1 MTSGT
6 LTLWGEAGLERSFS
20 RCSLYAASAVGILR
34 VSDPAS
40 TIIWSRIVP
49 E

>member
-6 LTLWGEAGLERSFS
+6 LALWGEADLERSFS
-20 RCSLYAASAVGILR
+20 RCSLYGASAVGILR

-40 TIIWSRIVP
+40 IIVQT
-49 E
+49 